1 MRLTMR
7 STTRRGARR
16 GVALLGTAVMATTVL
31 AGCGSDSDD
40 SRDSG
45 DSGDS
50 GDSSS
55 FVDQDAQAIMDA
67 AEEATK
73 NASSFRIVGEMQ
85 SDGSEASL
93 DLVLATDGCEGTVGI
108 DGSDVEVLKIGD
120 EGWYRPTADFWRAQL
135 GGAGMDDATLDQLL
149 TQVEGKWITDEEG
162 SFDDFC
168 TIESF
173 FDDADDADDDDDNSE
188 ASKGDVEDIDGVE
201 AIAIDHES
209 DGTPATL
216 WVAVDEPHYAVR
228 VDGGDEGS
236 FDLTDF
242 DEEVSFE
249 APADSDV
256 VDLNSLMG

>member
-40 SRDSG
+40 SEG
-45 DSGDS
+45 SGDS

-149 TQVEGKWITDEEG
+149 SQVEGKWITDEEG

-173 FDDADDADDDDDNSE
+173 FDDADDEDDDNSE
-188 ASKGDVEDIDGVE
+188 ATKGDVEDIDGVE

-242 DEEVSFE
+242 DEDVSFE
-249 APADSDV
+249 APDDADV